1 MSAAT
6 LLERPAAEAEPTQW
20 RLSRYLAAS
29 APVGAQAVRML
40 YATRTTRSVLVRDDD
55 WQLLQ
60 QGRLDAL
67 PAELLSTLQAAKVLV
82 PVAEDERAA
91 VVNHNKTRIAEDR
104 SLYLG
109 ISPSANCQLGCDYCG
124 QEHENHRMDEALMQ
138 GVLNKALH
146 KLAER
151 PGYRHMQIGWF
162 GGEPLLGIAVI
173 RALSP
178 RLQAL
183 AREHQLSYRAQMAT
197 NGLALTPKL
206 FFELVQ
212 QHAVKAFDIT
222 LDGAREYHDQRRVT
236 KEGKPSFDRI
246 FNNLRGIAAD
256 PRFAG
261 SGVALSIRCNVD
273 GRNHE
278 GTRALLEQ
286 LQQADLLRHFHF
298 YTAPVHSWGNDAH
311 LASLGQQQY
320 AAFELEL
327 LGRLIDTGRA
337 PSLLPQA
344 LKPVVCMSV
353 KQEAELV
360 DSYGQ
365 SYNCT
370 EISQVPAYKE
380 VRFYRLGK
388 VQPSAAAAATAP
400 APAPRPFADWND
412 RILAGEV
419 PCHNCRIL
427 PICGGKCPKLW
438 TEGISP
444 CPPIKHNLEERL
456 LLEMVRLQRR
466 GQLVQGSRS
475 A

>member
-1 MSAAT
+1 MKPAAT
-6 LLERPAAEAEPTQW
+6 PMPAW

-29 APVGAQAVRML
+29 EPVGPQAVRML
-40 YATRTTRSVLVRDDD
+40 YATRTARSVLLRDAD

-60 QGRLDAL
+60 QGQLEQL
-67 PAELLSTLQAAKVLV
+67 PAELLAALQTAKVLV
-82 PVAEDERAA
+82 PAGEDERAA
-91 VVNHNKTRIAEDR
+91 VVNYNKQRIASDR
-104 SLYLG
+104 TLYLG
-109 ISPSANCQLGCDYCG
+109 VSPSANCQLGCDYCG
-124 QEHENHRMDEALMQ
+124 QRHENHRMDEALMQ
-138 GVLNKALH
+138 GVLDKAEH

-151 PGYRHMQIGWF
+151 SGYQHLQIGWF
-162 GGEPLLGIAVI
+162 GAEPLLGIAAI
-173 RALSP
+173 RSLSP

-183 AREHQLSYRAQMAT
+183 ARAHRLSYRAQMAT
-197 NGLALTPKL
+197 NGLALTSKL

-212 QHAVKAFDIT
+212 EHAVKAFDIT
-222 LDGAREYHDQRRVT
+222 LDGAREFHDRRRVT
-236 KEGKPSFDRI
+236 KDGRPSFDRI
-246 FNNLRGIAAD
+246 FANLRDIAAD
-256 PRFAG
+256 ARFAACG
-261 SGVALSIRCNVD
+261 AVVSIRCNVD

-286 LQQADLLRHFHF
+286 LQEADLLGRFHF
-298 YTAPVHSWGNDAH
+298 YTAPVHSWGNEAH

-327 LGRLIDTGRA
+327 FNRLIDTGHA
-337 PSLLPQA
+337 PSLLPQR

-365 SYNCT
+365 AYNCT
-370 EISQVPAYKE
+370 EISQVPAYQE
-380 VRFYRLGK
+380 VRFYRLGELG
-388 VQPSAAAAATAP
+388 AARAAP
-400 APAPRPFADWND
+400 APAARPFADWND

-444 CPPIKHNLEERL
+444 CPSIKHNLEDRL
-456 LLEMVRLQRR
+456 LLELVRLKRQ
-466 GQLVQGSRS
+466 GQLTLRS
-475 A
+475 H